1 MIFHIFNCGGSP
13 TMEYSGDRMFRV
25 FLEAGRKLQAGLL
38 IHATDNLCP
47 GETELSAG
55 QGSGFIEHDGIDGV
69 H

>member
-1 MIFHIFNCGGSP
+1 MIFHIFNCSGS
-13 TMEYSGDRMFRV
+13 TTVKYSGDRMFGV
-25 FLEAGRKLQAGLL
+25 FLEAGSKLQAGLL
-38 IHATDNLCP
+38 IHAADKLCT